1 MQTTTLLLPDPR
13 LTPEPVATPE
23 RFRSGHCHLELTPV
37 WQYIVKK
44 NRFPANVNRQ
54 EVFSELVIRLQ
65 HPEWQVR
72 LHGTRVLAYI
82 VPTVGSQL
90 DALMSPTV
98 LPSIITNLAHFSP
111 ALRSSSMDALLI
123 YVQYSSDPEFVLKSM
138 IVQGLDIP
146 GAKSSLTVNVMECV
160 PVVLQQIVK
169 RNGDRPIAIP
179 TFVHLVTALS
189 NKMVQATFQQAAVY
203 CLDRVKE
210 IVGRN
215 KFDHYLETFHPVIK
229 KDFEVLCEV
238 YRISSS
244 SGQDSSVSSYEE
256 EENDDDEVEVPKTP
270 RRVTFGGERIK
281 IRSPDEIDAIKPTG
295 IPLPLKPALSMPKHP
310 RGLKKF
316 LKPSRPVIQTIQNVS
331 QSNSFFNRH
340 VDQIRPYTLPPL
352 RQSTFKQFS
361 NSQIGPWL
369 GTPLKRSLDDR
380 ISFYKGYFSPHAIL
394 SIGRNCDS
402 FNRTYENQN
411 EMKIDESNRNLE
423 SPTKVTRP
431 VFCMTVVPESKVD
444 KLPATSATKLADV
457 AKSEVEDKQQ
467 TSVIV
472 KNQIESDLIAK
483 PIYWRNNQDPDNS
496 SKGRL
501 DDINSMS
508 YTTLAV
514 TTEKP
519 ASNIKLYAS
528 SVDIQSLN
536 NNDKP
541 VAEVKPTKNVKPLEE
556 RKKSTTVLPKNIQR
570 KSSDVQ
576 GSSLAPFDNPNRIS
590 ELISVQISSNEW
602 EAVVTGLQNISRLV
616 MFHGKELRLNSFQ
629 PYGRLIAKHI
639 RCLRSQVAR
648 AACTATQKIFTYVPK
663 ALEPDIE
670 EIASALFPRTAD
682 TNKFLRVQS
691 SEALNAMVDKVNPCK
706 CVLVVAA
713 KGVKHGNRLVRAEA
727 CRLLSKIVDK
737 LGVNGTLYLPTEA
750 RDAVITSATSLV
762 FDNTPSSRQAAQRIL
777 AKLSEDP
784 RGASL
789 ISLAASPN
797 VKATLNKSMS
807 RIFLK

>member
-316 LKPSRPVIQTIQNVS
+316 LKPSRPVIQ
-331 QSNSFFNRH
+331 
-340 VDQIRPYTLPPL
+340 
-352 RQSTFKQFS
+352 
-361 NSQIGPWL
+361 
-369 GTPLKRSLDDR
+369 
-380 ISFYKGYFSPHAIL
+380 
-394 SIGRNCDS
+394 
-402 FNRTYENQN
+402 RTYENQN